1 MHRLLGKPTAEIFLI
16 PMQKHLSRPVFRRLQ
31 WYYSLAVTAV
41 AGIAIAASMSRLWVP
56 LGVICAFPG
65 AWMAWKYMRPNTLR
79 GYLLTG
85 VLTSLLSHLLCV
97 AVCVLVFGMGAN
109 LFGDMS
115 NLMEYVMRGNLLF
128 LPASLLLCVLVAFS
142 MWQILVCR
150 RRSSGG
156 K

>member
-1 MHRLLGKPTAEIFLI
+1 
-16 PMQKHLSRPVFRRLQ
+16 MQKYVSRPVFRRFQ
-31 WYYSLAVTAV
+31 WYYSVAV
-41 AGIAIAASMSRLWVP
+41 AAAIGIAIAAGMSGLWVP
-56 LGVICAFPG
+56 LGIVCAFPG

-97 AVCVLVFGMGAN
+97 AACVLAFGMGAN

-115 NLMEYVMRGNLLF
+115 DLMEYVLWGNLLF
-128 LPASLLLCVLVAFS
+128 LPVSLPLCVSVSLS
-142 MWQILVCR
+142 MRWMLACR
-150 RRSSGG
+150 RRNGG

>member
-1 MHRLLGKPTAEIFLI
+1 
-16 PMQKHLSRPVFRRLQ
+16 
-31 WYYSLAVTAV
+31 
-41 AGIAIAASMSRLWVP
+41 
-56 LGVICAFPG
+56 
-65 AWMAWKYMRPNTLR
+65 MAWKYMRPNTLR

-142 MWQILVCR
+142 MWRILVCR